1 MRQSLRMFAAMIL
14 MASSVAAHAG
24 QTEYDPAKV
33 SDSLKAVFKFGS
45 VSTTKALNANTVTL
59 LSGTIGGTYVQ
70 FGADLASV
78 LDDGGNL
85 RVLPI
90 IGRGSVQSV
99 ADILFLKGVD
109 LGIVR
114 TDTLDYLEK
123 KGFANDIKKRF
134 TYVTKL
140 YNEEMQVVAPKT
152 IKTLNDLEG
161 KTVSVDLPNGGTF
174 VTALTVFERLGIKA
188 NFVYIEQRI
197 AMEKLKKGDLDA
209 VIVVGGKPYL
219 SVTTFNN
226 DGRFHLAAVD
236 YSKPL
241 QSDYLPATLTS
252 KDYPNLIAEGETV
265 DTIAVPSVLA
275 VYNWPPNTERSRK
288 LALFVDAFFT
298 KFAALQNPP
307 FHPKWKEV
315 SLSAPLAGWN
325 RLPLAQQWLD
335 KHGVEPL
342 KRRFEAFQQENPAA
356 ANIKSEADKEAPFRQ
371 FQAWDARAQFQ
382 AWDARAQMGSEVDS
396 DKVRDRDQS
405 ATRAAPPR
413 DPPRR
418 SHLARRALGRLIEQG
433 AVTEAF
439 QQENPAAANIKS
451 EADKEAL
458 LQFQAWD
465 ARAPFQ
471 AWDARAQFQAWDAR
485 AQMGSEVDSDKV
497 RDRDQS
503 ATQAAPP
510 RDPPR
515 RSRALGRLIEQ
526 GAVTE
531 AFQQENP
538 AAANIKSEADKE
550 ALLQFQAWDARA
562 PFQAWDARAQFQ
574 AWDARAQMGSE
585 VDSDK
590 VRDRDQSA
598 TRAAPPRDP
607 PRRSH
612 LARRALGRLIEQG
625 AVTGCEHQGHHR
637 DRADPDGCNRASE
650 EAWGNPF
657 PSATPPPGATQGIST
672 TDHPSSDFPER
683 QYVFR

>member
-1 MRQSLRMFAAMIL
+1 MRQYLRMFAAMIM
-14 MASSVAAHAG
+14 MASGVAAHAE
-24 QTEYDPAKV
+24 QTDYDPAKV
-33 SDSLKAVFKFGS
+33 SDSLKAIFQFGS
-45 VSTTKALNANTVTL
+45 VSTKKALNANTVTL
-59 LSGTIGGTYVQ
+59 LTGTIGGTYVQ

-78 LDDGGNL
+78 LDDDGNL

-114 TDTLDYLEK
+114 ADTLDYLEK
-123 KGFANDIKKRF
+123 KGFANDIKKQF

-152 IKTLNDLEG
+152 IKSLNDLEG

-209 VIVVGGKPYL
+209 VIVVGGKPYV

-252 KDYPNLIAEGETV
+252 KDYPNLIPEGETV

-275 VYNWPPNTERSRK
+275 AYNWAPNTERSRK

-315 SLSAPLAGWN
+315 SLPAPLAGWN

-335 KHGVEPL
+335 KHGVEPI
-342 KRRFEAFQQENPAA
+342 KRRFEAFLQENPAA
-356 ANIKSEADKEAPFRQ
+356 ANIQSEADKEALFRQ

-382 AWDARAQMGSEVDS
+382 AWDARAQMGSQVDS
-396 DKVRDRDQS
+396 KKVRDRRPIRNASCPSTHPPRRSHLARRALGRLTEQGAVTEAFQQENPAAANIKSEADKEALLRQFHAWDARAQFQAWDARAQMGSEVDSNKVRDGDQS
-405 ATRAAPPR
+405 ATQAA
-413 DPPRR
+413 PPRR

-458 LQFQAWD
+458 FRQFH
-465 ARAPFQ
+465 

-485 AQMGSEVDSDKV
+485 AQMGSEVDSNKV
-497 RDRDQS
+497 RDGDQS

-510 RDPPR
+510 ADRPPAPLKASQLPIIRPATSLRD
-515 RSRALGRLIEQ
+515 SMSSDNGSLDFMLATLVGN
-526 GAVTE
+526 GAAWSVATL
-531 AFQQENP
+531 P
-538 AAANIKSEADKE
+538 AIKVNSH
-550 ALLQFQAWDARA
+550 
-562 PFQAWDARAQFQ
+562 PFQRL
-574 AWDARAQMGSE
+574 
-585 VDSDK
+585 VK
-590 VRDRDQSA
+590 VR
-598 TRAAPPRDP
+598 
-607 PRRSH
+607 
-612 LARRALGRLIEQG
+612 
-625 AVTGCEHQGHHR
+625 C
-637 DRADPDGCNRASE
+637 
-650 EAWGNPF
+650 
-657 PSATPPPGATQGIST
+657 
-672 TDHPSSDFPER
+672 
-683 QYVFR
+683 